1 MPAKQFYKD
10 HWTTIGQERLDRYR
24 DIEIQ
29 VITQPDMA
37 GRLLPMIKNMAGYAR
52 DNEDISNEEIDVI
65 LSTLDQA
72 LAEKTYLV
80 LAPQFVVT
88 GLR

>member
-1 MPAKQFYKD
+1 MPE
-10 HWTTIGQERLDRYR
+10 IGRKLTGLLARSGFR
-24 DIEIQ
+24 DIEVQ
-29 VITQPDMA
+29 VITQPDME

-52 DNEDISNEEIDVI
+52 DGGDMANEEIDGI

-72 LAEKTYLV
+72 LTEKTYLV